1 MLLLE
6 WLMGVP
12 AGLKLN
18 YRLTIVLGKF
28 FTFHVWV
35 WAGNNGYG
43 YVTNFYT
50 HEHTT
55 MLIHQIICK
64 GKSMKTFYPSKS

>member
-43 YVTNFYT
+43 YVTNIHMDTQQYT
-50 HEHTT
+50 YNTYNT
-55 MLIHQIICK
+55 SNYLQ
-64 GKSMKTFYPSKS
+64 G